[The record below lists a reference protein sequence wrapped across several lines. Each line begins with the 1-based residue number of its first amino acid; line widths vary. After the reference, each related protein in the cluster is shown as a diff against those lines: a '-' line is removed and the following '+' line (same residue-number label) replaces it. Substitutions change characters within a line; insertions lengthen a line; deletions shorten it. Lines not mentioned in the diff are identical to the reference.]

1 MINKIVR
8 VRHNANLSKLP
19 SYKNG
24 FVRGFVSVRD
34 FVRKISEKQFIFNL
48 FVTNCNDVKN

>member
-8 VRHNANLSKLP
+8 VRRNANLSKLP